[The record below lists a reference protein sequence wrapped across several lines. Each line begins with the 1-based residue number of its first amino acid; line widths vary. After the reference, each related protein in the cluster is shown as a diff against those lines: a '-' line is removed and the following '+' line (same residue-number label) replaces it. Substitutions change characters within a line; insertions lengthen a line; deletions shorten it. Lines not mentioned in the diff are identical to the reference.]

1 MDFIWLAKCLGGCG
15 GAVVGMEGAQQ
26 WHSRDAAVGSVTGT
40 EVGIAGKGWA
50 RGGAQGEEVVV
61 MARALGGHSG
71 EVEPPHSPWDGGAV
85 GFECEWVCGAG
96 RLTAGSGRACV
107 TLEGASVTGKGW
119 AG

>member
-1 MDFIWLAKCLGGCG
+1 MGFICLAKCLGGCG
-15 GAVVGMEGAQQ
+15 GAVVGMDAQQ

-50 RGGAQGEEVVV
+50 RGGEQGEEMVV

-71 EVEPPHSPWDGGAV
+71 GVEPPRSPWDGGAA
-85 GFECEWVCGAG
+85 GCECEWVRGAG
-96 RLTAGSGRACV
+96 RLAAGSGRACL